1 MRKASG
7 KRTENKQ
14 GKKRKRNPEESK
26 TVHGVEENIKQSINI
41 LRNVSKG
48 LVSKK

>member
-14 GKKRKRNPEESK
+14 KKKRNPEESK
-26 TVHGVEENIKQSINI
+26 TVHGVAENIKQTINI

-48 LVSKK
+48 IVSKK